1 MASKSIAR
9 RDNGKWRARYR
20 DDAGKEHARHFG
32 RKVDAQRWLD
42 EVTTSIVSGQY
53 VDPSAGRVTFR
64 TYAEQWR
71 ESQPHRPTTKARNK
85 SALENQAYPWL
96 GDKMLSDI
104 RPSDIQTWVARL
116 STSVDGRAALSPA
129 TVHVIHGVVSGIFKA
144 AVRDRRVASNPCEA
158 TKLPRK
164 ERKLVVPMPLEGM
177 AALAAEMPEH
187 LRALVPFTAGTGLR
201 QGEAFGLTVDRIDFL
216 RRLVRVDRQVQAVEG
231 SGWEFRPPK
240 TDSSV
245 RTIPLPQSTTDLL
258 SAHLAMHP
266 PGPHGFVFSDD
277 RGEPLRR
284 SSFGQ
289 SIWHPARKRA
299 GLPDGTTFHDLR
311 HLYASLL
318 IRHGES
324 VKVVQARLGHADASE
339 TLNTYSHLWPDSD
352 DTTRAAVDAAFESF
366 GGEAAAQTS

>member
-1 MASKSIAR
+1 MASKSIAKR
-9 RDNGKWRARYR
+9 PNNRWRARYR
-20 DDAGKEHARHFG
+20 DDAGKEHAKHFD

-53 VDPSAGRVTFR
+53 VDPNAGRMTFR
-64 TYAEQWR
+64 TYAEEWR
-71 ESQPHRPTTKARNK
+71 ASQPHRVTTQARTK

-96 GDKMLSDI
+96 GDRMLSEI
-104 RPSDIQTWVARL
+104 RPSEVQAWVAKL
-116 STSVDGRAALSPA
+116 SAKNLSPA

-164 ERKLVVPMPLEGM
+164 ERKQVTPITMEQLDR
-177 AALAAEMPEH
+177 LADEVPEH
-187 LRALVPFTAGTGLR
+187 LRALILFTAGTGLR
-201 QGEAFGLTVDRIDFL
+201 QGEAFGLTVDRVDFL
-216 RRLVRVDRQVQAVEG
+216 RRTVRVDRQVQPLEG
-231 SGWEFRPPK
+231 AGWEFRPTK
-240 TDSSV
+240 TSSSV
-245 RTIPLPQSTTDLL
+245 RTIPLPRTTLETL
-258 SAHLAMHP
+258 SAHLAAHP
-266 PGPHGFVFSDD
+266 AGQHGLVFGDVD
-277 RGEPLRR
+277 GEPLRR

-289 SIWHPARKRA
+289 TIWHPARKRA
-299 GLPDGTTFHDLR
+299 GLPEGVTFHDLR

-352 DTTRAAVDAAFESF
+352 DTTRAAVDAAFEGF
-366 GGEAAAQTS
+366 GGGAVALSS